1 VCNLH
6 VSEGLSISVRRLRRG
21 PHTEDELVLPW
32 RRLVV
37 VGSVE
42 LIGASFGRE
51 VGKICSCVVVEVRKH
66 ESTNDYRI
74 WK

>member
-6 VSEGLSISVRRLRRG
+6 VSEGLLISVRKLRRG
-21 PHTEDELVLPW
+21 PHIKGELVLPW

-42 LIGASFGRE
+42 LIEVSFGSK
-51 VGKICSCVVVEVRKH
+51 VGKICSCVIIEVRKH
-66 ESTNDYRI
+66 ESPNDYRI

>member
-1 VCNLH
+1 MCNLH
-6 VSEGLSISVRRLRRG
+6 VSEGLSTSVRRLRRG
-21 PHTEDELVLPW
+21 PHTEGELVLPW

-42 LIGASFGRE
+42 LIGASFGGE

-66 ESTNDYRI
+66 ESPKDYRI

>member
-42 LIGASFGRE
+42 LIEASFGGE